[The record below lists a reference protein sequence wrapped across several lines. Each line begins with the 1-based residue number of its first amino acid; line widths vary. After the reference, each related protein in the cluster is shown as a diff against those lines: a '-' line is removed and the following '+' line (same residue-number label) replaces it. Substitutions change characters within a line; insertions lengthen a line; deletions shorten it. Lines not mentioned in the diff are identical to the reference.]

1 MSGWHDIVFLDFE
14 ASSLSP
20 EGWPVE
26 IGLSW
31 LQATKTIETR
41 SRLIRRHPLWPMS
54 EWHERSA
61 AVHGIDSG
69 ALEREGWEAPDVAAW
84 YLELT
89 AGKRVGS
96 DAPEFERR
104 WLRRL
109 LDVGDLEP
117 DVVERGVVAVIDY
130 YEVIDDVLNDLQM
143 DRYHER
149 LARIP
154 SPHRAGPD
162 AERHARALHAALR

>member
-1 MSGWHDIVFLDFE
+1 MQFANDLIFLDFE
-14 ASSLSP
+14 ASSLSAD
-20 EGWPVE
+20 GWPVE

-31 LQATKTIETR
+31 LTTAGEIETH

-54 EWHERSA
+54 EWSERSA
-61 AVHGIDSG
+61 AVHGIDYG
-69 ALEREGWEAPDVAAW
+69 TLERDGWETPDVSAW
-84 YLELT
+84 YLHLT

-109 LDVGDLEP
+109 LDVGDLKSEM
-117 DVVERGVVAVIDY
+117 VERAVLQVIDY
-130 YEVIDDVLNDLQM
+130 YEVIDDILDDPQM

-154 SPHRAGPD
+154 SPHRAGAD
-162 AERHARALHAALR
+162 AERHARSLQAALR